1 MYLKKKQENNF
12 FDMAEAEEEPVTDSQ
27 ENQEEEIELV
37 DETQNDE
44 KEMLI
49 FNKIFMGAFDE
60 SIPATKRK
68 LVRIFT
74 SSTFTGN
81 NLFALIFF
89 FLLQNIVYNVEI
101 QSFEIRLLNATCSWK
116 EFIPS

>member
-1 MYLKKKQENNF
+1 
-12 FDMAEAEEEPVTDSQ
+12 MAEAEEEPVTDSQ
-27 ENQEEEIELV
+27 ENQEEEIELI

-44 KEMLI
+44 KEMVI
-49 FNKIFMGAFDE
+49 FNKIFMGTFDE

-74 SSTFTGN
+74 SSTFTGKN
-81 NLFALIFF
+81 FFAPIFF
-89 FLLQNIVYNVEI
+89 
-101 QSFEIRLLNATCSWK
+101 SKHMFEIHSLKIRLSNATCSWK